1 MKALEERIL
10 RDGKVLPGQILKVS
24 SFLNHYLDVDFL
36 MELGAEIA
44 RLYEGCGVTK
54 ILTVEAS
61 GIALAVA
68 AASHMHVPVVF
79 AKKNL
84 TSNLFDEQLHCAKVH
99 SYTHQKDYTIV
110 VGKELL
116 CAQDHILLVDD
127 FLAVGNALC
136 GLLEITQKAGASVS
150 GAAIAIEKGYQ
161 NGGDTL
167 RKQGLRVESLAI
179 IDSMD
184 TDHITFRS

>member
-24 SFLNHYLDVDFL
+24 SFLNHYLDVDFI
-36 MELGAEIA
+36 MEMGAEIA
-44 RLYEGCGVTK
+44 RLYQDQGVTK

-61 GIALAVA
+61 GIALAFA
-68 AASHMHVPVVF
+68 AAVQMHVPVVF

-84 TSNLFDEQLHCAKVH
+84 TSNIFDEQLYFAQVH
-99 SYTHQKDYTIV
+99 SYTHQINYNIV

-116 CAQDHILLVDD
+116 GEDDKILLVDD
-127 FLAVGNALC
+127 FLAVGNALN
-136 GLLEITQKAGASVS
+136 GLLDIAKKAGAETM

-161 NGGDTL
+161 KGGDSL
-167 RKQGLRVESLAI
+167 REQGVRVESLAI

-184 TDHITFRS
+184 IDHITFRG